1 MSKYLKNI
9 DIFGNTFS
17 FTTFQQE
24 KFKTTIGGFFSCI
37 CIIVAVVFTFFFGQ
51 DFFYRANPKVR
62 SQKVI
67 PEFAEKINLTRD
79 ILALPWRIDDDT
91 GKPVN
96 FEGLIFPKL
105 SHYFYDYNEQNQLV
119 LTKKINFNL
128 TKCNEDIVKFPQL
141 HKQLNLSNY
150 YCWDWEASDQ
160 KYTLGGFWDTSF
172 VHYFQIDFDFCY
184 EAQYSKSNNCSGIEK
199 LKYYF
204 GSDNPWY
211 FSTFYPQ
218 FTFSNE
224 DLDQPLKLVF
234 KNYYYKFNL
243 NSQKTD
249 RWKFKKVIL
258 DDDQGWILQSN
269 KNTSVISYDR
279 IEDDFSL
286 VLDSELTKEGNK
298 STFYRTVFY
307 LEKDFD
313 LFNRSFMKIQD
324 LAAVVG
330 GFLKIILVILG
341 FLSSI
346 FNKSLRKIH
355 LFYEMFECDFLL
367 NETTDQP
374 EKSYDD
380 IRLYKFTS
388 NNIKNSLNDTPEI
401 NFQSRVNIGPKLKR
415 SNNMSQNFQQ
425 SQIEDIKITKLGNK
439 KNSLTEQVKKSSSIT
454 DRNYS
459 NHNKI
464 QSKFGLLFLIKKTF
478 YPRILSEHERQFND
492 ILVHTH
498 KYYNNR
504 LDIVTYI
511 KTLETFDIVKSLLLN
526 YHQNNSLHFTK
537 KPKISS
543 QEDLDALVVNLNGNK
558 SKIREVVDYYNNLI
572 RTNSLSNLDKTF
584 LNFLNEDIQ
593 NQLIK
598 NN

>member
-1 MSKYLKNI
+1 M
-9 DIFGNTFS
+9 
-17 FTTFQQE
+17 
-24 KFKTTIGGFFSCI
+24 
-37 CIIVAVVFTFFFGQ
+37 
-51 DFFYRANPKVR
+51 
-62 SQKVI
+62 
-67 PEFAEKINLTRD
+67 
-79 ILALPWRIDDDT
+79 
-91 GKPVN
+91 
-96 FEGLIFPKL
+96 
-105 SHYFYDYNEQNQLV
+105 
-119 LTKKINFNL
+119 
-128 TKCNEDIVKFPQL
+128 
-141 HKQLNLSNY
+141 
-150 YCWDWEASDQ
+150 
-160 KYTLGGFWDTSF
+160 
-172 VHYFQIDFDFCY
+172 
-184 EAQYSKSNNCSGIEK
+184 
-199 LKYYF
+199 
-204 GSDNPWY
+204 
-211 FSTFYPQ
+211 
-218 FTFSNE
+218 
-224 DLDQPLKLVF
+224 KLVF

-298 STFYRTVFY
+298 STCYRTVFY
-307 LEKDFD
+307 LEKDFE

-341 FLSSI
+341 FLSNI
-346 FNKSLRKIH
+346 FNKSFRKIH

-367 NETTDQP
+367 NENSDQP

-415 SNNMSQNFQQ
+415 SNNMSQNFQH

-439 KNSLTEQVKKSSSIT
+439 KNSLTEQVKKSSSMT

-478 YPRILSEHERQFND
+478 YPSILSKHERQFND

-511 KTLETFDIVKSLLLN
+511 KTLETFDMFKSLLFN

-584 LNFLNEDIQ
+584 LKVLNDDIQ

-598 NN
+598 NY